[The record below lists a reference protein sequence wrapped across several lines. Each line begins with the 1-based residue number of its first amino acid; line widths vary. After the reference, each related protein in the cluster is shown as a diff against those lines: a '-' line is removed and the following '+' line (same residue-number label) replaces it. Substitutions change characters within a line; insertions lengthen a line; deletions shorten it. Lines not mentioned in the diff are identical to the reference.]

1 MKPLVDT
8 ILDRIGEIHTVN
20 DVINMA
26 STLLAQQHINAV
38 AHYPDVD
45 SRVRPTPR
53 ADMTVAIDDTDYIDA
68 DDYVNSGQFLSSVA
82 KHERCPE
89 WLHRAIVVYGLRH

>member
-26 STLLAQQHINAV
+26 STLLAQQHINGI

-45 SRVRPTPR
+45 NRVRPNR
-53 ADMTVAIDDTDYIDA
+53 DRNVYYSDYIDTEE
-68 DDYVNSGQFLSSVA
+68 YVSSGKFLASVA
-82 KHERCPE
+82 RHERCPE